1 MPLLPLTLLLA
12 AQSAA
17 QSAAAPR
24 ATLSFEPAARL
35 VAGGAPIQLN
45 GQTTPRFV
53 DWDGD
58 GRRDLLVAAGDGRIW
73 LCRGDRRGALSRPEP
88 VEAAGRSTWG
98 ERSTGASV
106 ADMNGDGLE
115 DLFVGTQAGRLHV
128 YLNRGKRGAWRF
140 EAEDFQFGLPPG
152 CGARFDVGD
161 LDGDGTLDIVTGEF
175 EGPLR
180 WMRGIPLGGQ
190 ADKGPY
196 FEAPERIGQL
206 GEAYN
211 SAPRLRDLEGDGDL
225 DLLMGVNWGYV
236 ALFEQREPGSPPS
249 FGPKTLMEN
258 VATGQSVNLR
268 ELIKDNTTPELADVD
283 GDGVLD
289 LVSGGLNGTVWWM
302 RGVGHADH
310 IGRLERALADH
321 GDPLGLAL
329 KDDEALRGE
338 VFGALRA
345 LQNDLGRGFLT
356 DAARRELLRSLLALA
371 KDHPGTLRRARRD
384 PEVDPFGTPLFGQ
397 FTVVLKNAAPD
408 SAQGRRTVARA
419 LGEAEGY
426 ARLLVDLGVVFVD
439 NARASE
445 AQLEAMHEV
454 LSAMPEDVW
463 DVEVVGVADWVG
475 PGAKNPGV
483 KGRSGVNI
491 FAMDLGVRENSFG
504 PDSPRRGVTDVYLIC
519 LAHEVAHNM
528 LDTVGRR
535 RRPELFRRKFQG
547 LQRAAGDA
555 VVFHEDLIRGMD
567 RSATRA
573 RFRELGLWD
582 GEDNTWDAAWTR
594 YFHEGRR
601 FDRSHIR
608 GNVEF
613 FLKAPQEAFATLAN
627 QWFTDSELMVEFAK
641 VRFDAGHAAC
651 ADQMLLIAEY
661 LSDGGASVPAYHLTP
676 GGEFTDGTLQ
686 LRRDPQGRI
695 KELRGEALRARFSYT
710 EDDLVESFE
719 LHVD

>member
-12 AQSAA
+12 APSAA

-35 VAGGAPIQLN
+35 VAAGVPIQLN

-88 VEAAGRSTWG
+88 VAAAGRSTWG
-98 ERSTGASV
+98 ERATGAAV
-106 ADMNGDGLE
+106 ADMDGDGLG

-180 WMRGIPLGGQ
+180 WMRGMALGGE
-190 ADKGPY
+190 AEKGPY

-310 IGRLERALADH
+310 IGRLELALADH

-371 KDHPGTLRRARRD
+371 KQHPGTLRRARRD

-555 VVFHEDLIRGMD
+555 VVFHEDLVRGMD
-567 RSATRA
+567 RDATRA
-573 RFRELGLWD
+573 RFRTLGLWN
-582 GEDNTWDAAWTR
+582 GEDTTWDAAWTR

-627 QWFTDSELMVEFAK
+627 QWFADSELMVEFAK
-641 VRFDAGHAAC
+641 VRFDAGQPAC

-676 GGEFTDGTLQ
+676 GGEFTAGPLGLQ
-686 LRRDPQGRI
+686 RDPKGRI
-695 KELRGEALRARFSYT
+695 KELRGETLRARFSYT

-719 LHVD
+719 LNVD

>member
-98 ERSTGASV
+98 ERSTGAAV

-196 FEAPERIGQL
+196 FQAPERIGQL

-268 ELIKDNTTPELADVD
+268 EVIKDNTTPELADVD

>member
-268 ELIKDNTTPELADVD
+268 EVIKDNTTPELADVD

-371 KDHPGTLRRARRD
+371 KEHPGTLRRARRD

>member
-1 MPLLPLTLLLA
+1 MPLLILSALLT
-12 AQSAA
+12 AQLPT
-17 QSAAAPR
+17 APR
-24 ATLSFEPAARL
+24 ATLSFEAPHPL
-35 VAGGAPIQLN
+35 MAGGAPIQLD

-53 DWDGD
+53 DWDSD
-58 GRRDLLVAAGDGRIW
+58 GRRDLLVASGNGAVWI
-73 LCRGDRRGALSRPEP
+73 CRGDREGTLAQPER
-88 VEAAGRSTWG
+88 VEAAGRSAWG
-98 ERSTGASV
+98 DRSTGAAV

-128 YLNRGKRGAWRF
+128 YLNRGRRGAWRF
-140 EAEDFQFGLPPG
+140 DAEDFQFGLPAG

-161 LDGDGTLDIVTGEF
+161 LDDDGTLDIVTGEF
-175 EGPLR
+175 DGPLR
-180 WMRGIPLGGQ
+180 WMRGIPLGSQ
-190 ADKGPY
+190 AEKGPY
-196 FEAPERIGQL
+196 FQAPERIGQL

-236 ALFEQREPGSPPS
+236 ALFEQREAGAPPT

-258 VATGQSVNLR
+258 VTTGQSVKLR

-289 LVSGGLNGTVWWM
+289 LISGGLNGTVWWM

-310 IGRLERALADH
+310 IGRLERALSDH
-321 GDPLGLAL
+321 GEQIGRAL
-329 KDDEALRGE
+329 KDDEVLRGE

-345 LQNDLGRGFLT
+345 LRNDLGRGFLT
-356 DAARRELLRSLLALA
+356 DAARRELLRSLLKLA
-371 KDHPGTLRRARRD
+371 EEHPVALRRSQRD
-384 PEVDPFGTPLFGQ
+384 PEADPFSTPLFGQ
-397 FTVVLKNAAPD
+397 FAVVLKNAAPD
-408 SAQGRRTVARA
+408 TARGRGAVARA
-419 LGEAEGY
+419 LGESEGY
-426 ARLLVDLGVVFVD
+426 ARLLADLGVVFVD

-445 AQLEAMHEV
+445 PQLDAMYRV
-454 LSAMPEDVW
+454 LSAMPREVW
-463 DVEVVGVADWVG
+463 DVEVIGVADWVG

-528 LDTVGRR
+528 LDTVGQR
-535 RRPELFRRKFQG
+535 RRPDLFRRKFQG

-555 VVFHEDLIRGMD
+555 IVFHEEVTRGYD
-567 RSATRA
+567 RDATRA
-573 RFRELGLWD
+573 RFRELELWD
-582 GEDNTWDAAWTR
+582 GEENTWDAAWTR
-594 YFHEGRR
+594 YFHEERR
-601 FDRSHIR
+601 FDRSHVR

-641 VRFDAGHAAC
+641 VRFDAGFPAC

-661 LSDGGASVPAYHLTP
+661 LSDGGPSAPSYSLAP
-676 GGEFTDGTLQ
+676 GGEFSAGSLRI
-686 LRRDPQGRI
+686 RRDSKGRI
-695 KELRGEALRARFSYT
+695 KELRGETLRASFDYT
-710 EDDLVESFE
+710 SDDLVEAFD
-719 LHVD
+719 LRVD

>member
-24 ATLSFEPAARL
+24 ATLSFEPAVRL

-58 GRRDLLVAAGDGRIW
+58 GQRDLLVAAGDGRIW

-98 ERSTGASV
+98 ERSTGAAV

-268 ELIKDNTTPELADVD
+268 EVIKDNTTPELADVD

-371 KDHPGTLRRARRD
+371 KEHPGTLRRARRD

>member
-1 MPLLPLTLLLA
+1 MPLLPLTLLL
-12 AQSAA
+12 AA

-24 ATLSFEPAARL
+24 ATLSFEPAVRL
-35 VAGGAPIQLN
+35 VAGGVPIQLN
-45 GQTTPRFV
+45 GQTTPRFL

-88 VEAAGRSTWG
+88 VEAAGRSRWG

-115 DLFVGTQAGRLHV
+115 DLFVGTQAGRLYV

-161 LDGDGTLDIVTGEF
+161 LDGDGTLDLVTGEF

-371 KDHPGTLRRARRD
+371 KEHPGTLRRARRD
-384 PEVDPFGTPLFGQ
+384 PAVDPFGTPLFGQ

-419 LGEAEGY
+419 LGESEGY

-555 VVFHEDLIRGMD
+555 VVFHEDLVRGMD
-567 RSATRA
+567 RGATRA
-573 RFRELGLWD
+573 RFRELGLWN
-582 GEDNTWDAAWTR
+582 GEDTTWDAAWTR

-627 QWFTDSELMVEFAK
+627 QWFTNSELMVEFAK
-641 VRFDAGHAAC
+641 VRFDAGQPAC

-676 GGEFTDGTLQ
+676 GGEFTAGPLG

-695 KELRGEALRARFSYT
+695 KELRGETLRARFSYT

-719 LHVD
+719 LNVD

>member
-196 FEAPERIGQL
+196 FQAPERIGQL

-371 KDHPGTLRRARRD
+371 KEHPGTLRRARRD

>member
-12 AQSAA
+12 APSAA

-371 KDHPGTLRRARRD
+371 EEHPGTLRRARRD

>member
-12 AQSAA
+12 APSAA

-24 ATLSFEPAARL
+24 ATLSFEPAVRL

-58 GRRDLLVAAGDGRIW
+58 GQRDLLVAAGDGRIW

-196 FEAPERIGQL
+196 FQAPERIGQL

-268 ELIKDNTTPELADVD
+268 EVIKDNTTPELADVD

-371 KDHPGTLRRARRD
+371 EEHPGTLRRARRD

>member
-12 AQSAA
+12 APSAA

-98 ERSTGASV
+98 ERSTGAAV

-161 LDGDGTLDIVTGEF
+161 LDSDGTLDVVTGEF

-180 WMRGIPLGGQ
+180 WRRGMPLGGQ

-371 KDHPGTLRRARRD
+371 KEHPGTLRRARRD
-384 PEVDPFGTPLFGQ
+384 PAVDPFGTPLFGQ

-567 RSATRA
+567 RDATRA

-641 VRFDAGHAAC
+641 VRFDAGQPAC

-676 GGEFTDGTLQ
+676 GGEFTAGPLG
-686 LRRDPQGRI
+686 LRRDPKGRI
-695 KELRGEALRARFSYT
+695 KELRGETLRARFSYT

-719 LHVD
+719 LDAD

>member
-1 MPLLPLTLLLA
+1 MPLLTISVLL
-12 AQSAA
+12 AA

-35 VAGGAPIQLN
+35 AAGGSPIQLE
-45 GQTTPRFV
+45 GQTTPRHV

-58 GRRDLLVAAGDGRIW
+58 GTRDLLIAAGDGEVW
-73 LCRGDRRGALSRPEP
+73 LCRGDRRGALSEPEP
-88 VEAAGRSTWG
+88 VEAAGRSAWG
-98 ERSTGASV
+98 ERTTGAAV
-106 ADMNGDGLE
+106 ADMDGDGLE
-115 DLFVGTQAGRLHV
+115 DLFVATQAGRLHV
-128 YLNRGKRGAWRF
+128 YLNRGERGAWRF
-140 EAEDFQFGLPPG
+140 DAEDFQFGLPPG

-175 EGPLR
+175 GGALR

-196 FEAPERIGQL
+196 FQAAERIGQL
-206 GEAYN
+206 GDAYN
-211 SAPRLRDLEGDGDL
+211 SAPRLLDLEGDGDL

-236 ALFEQREPGSPPS
+236 ALFEQREAGVPPA

-268 ELIKDNTTPELADVD
+268 DLIKDNTTPELADVD

-289 LVSGGLNGTVWWM
+289 LISGGLNGTVWWM

-310 IGRLERALADH
+310 IGRLERALSDH
-321 GDPLGLAL
+321 GDRLGLAL
-329 KDDEALRGE
+329 RDDEVLRGE

-371 KDHPGTLRRARRD
+371 KEHPDSLRRARRD
-384 PEVDPFGTPLFGQ
+384 PDVDPFGTPLFGQ
-397 FTVVLKNAAPD
+397 FTVVLKGAAPD
-408 SAQGRRTVARA
+408 SARGRQTVARA
-419 LGEAEGY
+419 LGESEGY

-454 LSAMPEDVW
+454 LSAMPPDVW
-463 DVEVVGVADWVG
+463 DVEVIGVADWVG

-535 RRPELFRRKFQG
+535 RRPDLFRRKFQG

-555 VVFHEDLIRGMD
+555 IVFHEDLVRGMD
-567 RSATRA
+567 RAATRA

-627 QWFTDSELMVEFAK
+627 QWFTDSELMIEFAK
-641 VRFDAGHAAC
+641 VRFDAGFPAC

-661 LSDGGASVPAYHLTP
+661 LSDGGGTVPCYKLAP
-676 GGEFTDGTLQ
+676 GGSFNV
-686 LRRDPQGRI
+686 
-695 KELRGEALRARFSYT
+695 EALRLQRDPKGRINSIRGQN
-710 EDDLVESFE
+710 
-719 LHVD
+719 LHWRVGYGSDGEVSMMTTH

>member
-1 MPLLPLTLLLA
+1 MPLLTISVLL
-12 AQSAA
+12 AA

-35 VAGGAPIQLN
+35 AAGGSPIQLE
-45 GQTTPRFV
+45 GQTTPRHV

-58 GRRDLLVAAGDGRIW
+58 GTRDLLIAAGDGKVW
-73 LCRGDRRGALSRPEP
+73 LCRGDRQGALSEPEP
-88 VEAAGRSTWG
+88 VEAAGRSAWG
-98 ERSTGASV
+98 ERSTGAAV
-106 ADMNGDGLE
+106 ADMDGDGLE

-128 YLNRGKRGAWRF
+128 YLNRGERGAWRF
-140 EAEDFQFGLPPG
+140 DAEDFQFGLPQG

-175 EGPLR
+175 GGALR
-180 WMRGIPLGGQ
+180 WMRGIPLGQQ
-190 ADKGPY
+190 ATKGPY
-196 FEAPERIGQL
+196 FRAPERIGQL
-206 GEAYN
+206 GDAYN
-211 SAPRLRDLEGDGDL
+211 SAPRLVDLEGDGDL

-236 ALFEQREPGSPPS
+236 ALFEQREAGAPPA

-268 ELIKDNTTPELADVD
+268 DLIKDNTTPELADVD

-289 LVSGGLNGTVWWM
+289 LISGGLNGTVWWM

-310 IGRLERALADH
+310 IGRLERALTDH
-321 GDPLGLAL
+321 GDRLGIAL
-329 KDDEALRGE
+329 RDDEALRGE

-356 DAARRELLRSLLALA
+356 DAARGELLRSLLALA
-371 KDHPGTLRRARRD
+371 KEHPGSLRRARRD
-384 PEVDPFGTPLFGQ
+384 PDVDPFGTPLFGQ

-408 SAQGRRTVARA
+408 SARGRQTVARA

-463 DVEVVGVADWVG
+463 DVEVIGVADWVG

-535 RRPELFRRKFQG
+535 RRPDLFRRKFQG

-555 VVFHEDLIRGMD
+555 IVFHEEVNRGYD
-567 RSATRA
+567 RDATRA
-573 RFRELGLWD
+573 RFRELELWD
-582 GEDNTWDAAWTR
+582 GEENTWDAAWTR
-594 YFHEGRR
+594 YFHEARR
-601 FDRSHIR
+601 FDRSHVR

-641 VRFDAGHAAC
+641 VRFDAGFPAC

-661 LSDGGASVPAYHLTP
+661 LSDGGPTAPSYRLAP
-676 GGEFTDGTLQ
+676 GGEFSAGTLRI
-686 LRRDPQGRI
+686 RRDSRGRI
-695 KELRGEALRARFSYT
+695 NELRGETLRASFDYT
-710 EDDLVESFE
+710 SDDLVEAFD
-719 LHVD
+719 LRVD

>member
-24 ATLSFEPAARL
+24 ATLSFEPAVRL

-58 GRRDLLVAAGDGRIW
+58 GQRDLLVAAGDGRIW

-268 ELIKDNTTPELADVD
+268 EVIKDNTTPELADVD

-371 KDHPGTLRRARRD
+371 KEHPGTLRRARRD

>member
-98 ERSTGASV
+98 ERSTGAAV

-196 FEAPERIGQL
+196 FQAPERIGQL

-371 KDHPGTLRRARRD
+371 KEHPGTLRRARRD